1 MQVLFWGSTNLL
13 MMIGDGFCPERC
25 AVLKGRGRRAWE
37 QCGRIVREVMPW
49 RDNFTG
55 LRAEEEDSY

>member
-1 MQVLFWGSTNLL
+1 

-37 QCGRIVREVMPW
+37 QCGRIVKEVMPW